1 VGKIAIEKSM
11 SLDGFIT
18 GPNPTPE
25 NPLGDG
31 GGDIF
36 GWMMAPQPEEPK
48 ADGTRDLSEEYEQE
62 IGGHLDATGAV
73 IMGKRMWENI
83 YGPNGWVAPDGTAF
97 PWPVFVLTHE
107 EREPETCGITR
118 FTYVND
124 GAESALEQAK
134 AVAGEKNIGIAGGNV
149 CQQFIAKGLV
159 DEVVVHLVPVFLGD
173 GVRLFDHIGGG
184 LQFEIAGAKPGNG
197 VVHLSFRMNGTTQAQ
212 A

>member
-1 VGKIAIEKSM
+1 MGKIAIEKSM

-31 GGDIF
+31 GGAIF

-48 ADGTRDLSEEYEQE
+48 ADGTHELSDEYQEE
-62 IGGHLDATGAV
+62 IGSHIDATGAV
-73 IMGKRMWENI
+73 IMGKRMWEMI
-83 YGPNGWVAPDGTAF
+83 YGPQGWVAPDGTAF

-107 EREPETCGITR
+107 VRDPETCGATR
-118 FTYVND
+118 FTYVTD
-124 GAESALEQAK
+124 GPESALAQAK

-159 DEVVVHLVPVFLGD
+159 DEVVVHLVPVFFGG
-173 GVRLFDHIGGG
+173 GVRLFDGISADTV
-184 LQFEIAGAKPGNG
+184 LEVSSSKPGNG
-197 VVHLSFRMNGTTQAQ
+197 VVHLTFRRNDVPQA
-212 A
+212 